1 MNILDGLALHHRR
14 RLLILFIICGIII
27 LITSHAFKRN
37 SPPILLVNPISDQQQ
52 SSPSSNTFAC
62 SIRAERWIVITS
74 IFYPTAAVERFL
86 QLSLTWSL
94 IVVADRK
101 TPVDWLSRLKGNRSR
116 VLFLSMDDQ
125 YSLNF
130 LILRHLSENSYARK
144 NVGYLVAIQCGA
156 KIIFESDDDNLL
168 EANQIYH
175 LPKVVA
181 SNDVPWIA
189 FHRQRSLFVNIYA
202 SFGHPHIWP
211 RGFPVDQLRNVTEDG
226 WHSVRRNTHNQTRV
240 YIQQYLADLD
250 PDVDA
255 LVSLISL
262 VHRYDIVLDSSVSPD
277 TSIVHRSDSFRSH
290 SVAYRSWSRNVF
302 ALQYTEYHHSCGSI
316 LGSIVA
322 DH

>member
-1 MNILDGLALHHRR
+1 MNMLEGSALHHRR
-14 RLLILFIICGIII
+14 RLLILFILSGIIF
-27 LITSHAFKRN
+27 LIALHALKRN
-37 SPPILLVNPISDQQQ
+37 SPPIRLVNPISDQQQ
-52 SSPSSNTFAC
+52 PSPSPSFVC
-62 SIRAERWIVITS
+62 PIRDERWIVITS

-86 QLSLTWSL
+86 QLSLAWSL

-101 TPVDWLSRLKGNRSR
+101 TPSDWLSRLKGNRSR

-125 YSLNF
+125 HSLKY

-226 WHSVRRNTHNQTRV
+226 WHSVRRNNHNQTRV

-262 VHRYDIVLDSSVSPD
+262 VHRSDIVLDSSVSPD

-290 SVAYRSWSRNVF
+290 SVAHRS
-302 ALQYTEYHHSCGSI
+302 
-316 LGSIVA
+316 
-322 DH
+322 